1 MEKLNNLFNQLK
13 NQGMLPYFVT
23 NLSHIYYLSNFIGS
37 TAYILIDENGFEFI
51 TDGRYKAQIETE
63 IDKVF
68 NRVIVDNYNRYFEK
82 ISEKYKKLYVDSK
95 TPLNIYEKLKKNSE
109 VIVDLND
116 IIGQLR
122 LIKSENEIAIIKNA
136 YGIAA
141 GAITDALGMFEFGE
155 TENVWAAKLEYSMKV
170 RGARRPSFETI
181 IASGHRGAL
190 PHGFASDKKVD
201 LNEPVIVDY
210 GAFINYCSDIT
221 RMIYNGNDKD
231 VLKIID
237 IVNSAKMLAIENVKE
252 GKKACEID
260 AVARGYIEKKGYG
273 QFFNHGLG
281 HGVGIDVHEKP
292 SLNPTDETVLKAGM
306 VITIEPG
313 LYFENNFGVRI
324 EDTVLVTENGC
335 EILSSMLKKH
345 FYKIN

>member
-1 MEKLNNLFNQLK
+1 MEKLNKLFNQLK

-51 TDGRYKAQIETE
+51 TDGRYKVQIENE

-82 ISEKYKKLYVDSK
+82 ISEKYKKLYVDFK

-190 PHGFASDKKVD
+190 PHGVASYKKVD

-221 RMIYNGNDKD
+221 RMIYNGNDRD
-231 VLKIID
+231 VLEIIN
-237 IVNSAKMLAIENVKE
+237 IVNSAKMLAIEYVKE

-335 EILSSMLKKH
+335 EILSSMLERH

>member
-1 MEKLNNLFNQLK
+1 MEKLNTLFKQLE

-23 NLSHIYYLSNFIGS
+23 NLSHIYYLSNFTGS

-51 TDGRYKAQIETE
+51 TDGRYKNQIENE
-63 IDKVF
+63 IDKAF
-68 NRVIVDNYNRYFEK
+68 KRVIVENYNRHFEK
-82 ISEKYKKLYVDSK
+82 IAERYKKMYVDFK
-95 TPLNIYEKLKKNSE
+95 TPLDLYTKLKKNSD

-122 LIKSENEIAIIKNA
+122 LVKSENEIAVIKKA
-136 YGIAA
+136 YEIAA
-141 GAITDALGMFEFGE
+141 GAFTDAISEFQFGE
-155 TENVWAAKLEYSMKV
+155 TENVWAAKLEYNMKV
-170 RGARRPSFETI
+170 RGARRPSFDTI

-190 PHGFASDKKVD
+190 PHGIASGKKID
-201 LNEPVIVDY
+201 LAEPVIVDY

-221 RMIYNGNDKD
+221 RMIYSGNDKE
-231 VLKIID
+231 VLEIID
-237 IVNSAKMLAIENVKE
+237 IVNSAKMLAIESIRE

-260 AVARGYIEKKGYG
+260 AIARDFIEKKGYG

-292 SLNPTDETVLKAGM
+292 SLNPFDETVLKAGM
-306 VITIEPG
+306 IITIEPG
-313 LYFENNFGVRI
+313 IYFENNFGVRI
-324 EDTVLVTENGC
+324 EDAVLVTENGC
-335 EILSSMLKKH
+335 EILSSMLERH

>member
-1 MEKLNNLFNQLK
+1 MKKLNNLFKQLQ

-23 NLSHIYYLSNFIGS
+23 NLSHIYYLSNFTGS

-51 TDGRYKAQIETE
+51 TDGRYKNQIEDE

-68 NRVIVDNYNRYFEK
+68 NKVIVDNYNRYFGK
-82 ISEKYKKLYVDSK
+82 LSEKYKKIYVDFK
-95 TPLNIYEKLKKNSE
+95 TPLELYTKMKKNSDI
-109 VIVDLND
+109 IVDLND

-122 LIKSENEIAIIKNA
+122 LIKSENEISIIKNA
-136 YGIAA
+136 YEIASEA
-141 GAITDALGMFEFGE
+141 FTDALKEFEFGE

-170 RGARRPSFETI
+170 RGARRPSFDTI
-181 IASGHRGAL
+181 MASGHRGSL
-190 PHGFASDKKVD
+190 PHGIASDKKID
-201 LNEPVIVDY
+201 LSEPVIVDY

-221 RMIYNGNDKD
+221 RMIYNGNDKK
-231 VLKIID
+231 VFEIID

-252 GKKACEID
+252 GKRACEID
-260 AVARGYIEKKGYG
+260 AVGRDFIEKKGYG
-273 QFFNHGLG
+273 KFFNHGLG

-292 SLNPTDETVLKAGM
+292 SLNPFDETELKAGM

-313 LYFENNFGVRI
+313 IYFENNFGVRI

-335 EILSSMLKKH
+335 EILSSMLERH